1 MPIGALVGLMG
12 RLGGGGLIRGTVGK
26 VLRKG
31 GGTAIVR
38 RPPNLP
44 TVPTFPRIPTGGSPG
59 AVSGRLRRVGKG
71 AAAAAGAA
79 VVFDATGR
87 AINAITGQPIRR
99 SRRINPGNTK
109 ALKRSVRR
117 ITAAAKM
124 YAKVLTAQ
132 KGTRSKGYTIKPKGA
147 NKCR

>member
-1 MPIGALVGLMG
+1 MPIGAIAGMLA
-12 RLGGGGLIRGTVGK
+12 RGGLIRGAAGK
-26 VLRKG
+26 ILRG
-31 GGTAIVR
+31 RGTAIVR

-44 TVPTFPRIPTGGSPG
+44 AGIPTLPRLPGGVGGG
-59 AVSGRLRRVGKG
+59 AVNGRLRRIGKG
-71 AAAAAGAA
+71 AAGAAGAA

-87 AINAITGQPIRR
+87 AINAITGEPMRR

-117 ITAAAKM
+117 INSAAKM

-132 KGTRSKGYTIKPKGA
+132 KGTRSKGYTIKPKG
-147 NKCR
+147 NKSCR